1 MPIQTGR
8 VVSYAGSALINGQT
22 KQNVIRGPHFDT
34 MYELSNIFKFDLEVK
49 EKYGIAKFHQGLL
62 TGDIDLA
69 FPYPSNG
76 FTSYQHFQM
85 GRFSVFLDSVIRVVC
100 VPPVPQVKLN

>member
-62 TGDIDLA
+62 TGDIDLE
-69 FPYPSNG
+69 
-76 FTSYQHFQM
+76 
-85 GRFSVFLDSVIRVVC
+85 FLEHLGHQFLLFLLLCPRVRRC
-100 VPPVPQVKLN
+100 LELLDYHLRH